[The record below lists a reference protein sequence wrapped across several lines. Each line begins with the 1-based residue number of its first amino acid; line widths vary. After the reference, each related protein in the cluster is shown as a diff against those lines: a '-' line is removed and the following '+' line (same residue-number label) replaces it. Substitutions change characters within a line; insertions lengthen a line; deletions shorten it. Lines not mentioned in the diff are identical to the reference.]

1 MSSKKIKVMENGP
14 FVISGEIPLI
24 KLVLKTDEEG
34 YPYEWTEKH
43 RYPLQKSYSLCRC
56 GQSKNK
62 PFCDGT
68 HEKIDFQGRE
78 TASHDN
84 YEVKAK
90 ITEGPNLILADNHK
104 LCTHVGFCTRAG
116 TIGFLVR
123 NSDNPEYRQIAIE
136 EASNCDSGRFVVYN
150 KQTGHEI
157 ELEFEMSIAVLEE
170 PDKDVSGP
178 LWVRGGIPIES
189 ADGFTYE
196 IRNRVA
202 LCRCGKSLNKPFC
215 DGTHIIIYF
224 DDGDDSIKNDPEIE

>member
-1 MSSKKIKVMENGP
+1 MSTKKIKVVKNGP
-14 FVISGEIPLI
+14 FIVSGTIPLI

-34 YPYEWTEKH
+34 YPLEWIQKH
-43 RYPLQKSYSLCRC
+43 KYPLQENYSLCRC
-56 GQSKNK
+56 GQSKNM

-68 HEKIDFQGRE
+68 HDKIDFQGLE

-157 ELEFEMSIAVLEE
+157 EPEFEPSIAVLEE

-202 LCRCGKSLNKPFC
+202 LCRCGKSLNQPFC
-215 DGTHIIIYF
+215 DGTHITIYF
-224 DDGDDSIKNDPEIE
+224 NDGDDSLKND